1 MSTSLLHH
9 GFGIRGY
16 KYVRTEY
23 VGKEVVFTIR
33 QERDRLRCPACGGR
47 DVHPH
52 GQVERHF
59 KTVPIGGKSARIV
72 FPIPRVSC
80 TACGVVRQVQ
90 IGFADRR
97 RSYTKSFER

>member
-1 MSTSLLHH
+1 MSTSLLYH

-47 DVHPH
+47 NVQPRQRVVHIPQSH
-52 GQVERHF
+52 ADHVAGRSVARGRVDF
-59 KTVPIGGKSARIV
+59 RRLGG
-72 FPIPRVSC
+72 IPGSDSVHLPS
-80 TACGVVRQVQ
+80 GV
-90 IGFADRR
+90 A
-97 RSYTKSFER
+97 